1 VPLHLEST
9 LLRVEELSRR
19 RVGSSHSD
27 VRVRVHL
34 PSNPVGVARVVAV
47 WADGPCRNMAAGA
60 YFPLLLVPAEDIAQ
74 ELRSRLMEPAA
85 ANANANANV
94 VTADDGRSPR
104 MRARFFVQRARY
116 TLHAAFSGDQE
127 VVKNVINLSAAADA
141 LRLPLLGALAT
152 TAMDIL
158 DFALEQQQIV
168 EIDAMLEQEER
179 EEANGSPGENTNHRD
194 DAALHSGK
202 NKMWDNLSPSEGKP
216 EKPPREKA
224 GIATN
229 CSRGAGGG
237 APGAPG
243 TRPPMG
249 WDLESVHKVASL
261 LHSMKA
267 SARWDLDSLLAGLCE
282 LDSVDPQLENDWF
295 QPSSPLK

>member
-1 VPLHLEST
+1 
-9 LLRVEELSRR
+9 
-19 RVGSSHSD
+19 
-27 VRVRVHL
+27 
-34 PSNPVGVARVVAV
+34 
-47 WADGPCRNMAAGA
+47 
-60 YFPLLLVPAEDIAQ
+60 
-74 ELRSRLMEPAA
+74 
-85 ANANANANV
+85 
-94 VTADDGRSPR
+94 

-194 DAALHSGK
+194 DAALHSGEK
-202 NKMWDNLSPSEGKP
+202 NKMWDNLSSSEGKP

-243 TRPPMG
+243 IRPPMG

-295 QPSSPLK
+295 QPSSPLM